1 MASNRNINKERNTPN
16 KEKMYENNKYVRM
29 CITVARFLSPFDKNE
44 LELWNVE
51 FWWLKKASL
60 KTLQIEFSLFK

>member
-1 MASNRNINKERNTPN
+1 
-16 KEKMYENNKYVRM
+16 MYENNKYVRM
-29 CITVARFLSPFDKNE
+29 CITVARFLSPCDKNE